1 MEQEERR
8 FLQMQFLFSVW
19 LLRCWKNNPRLRQ
32 LGVIVYCCSMNLEDK
47 SLLAFELSEDKAEK
61 VYIPMGDYSLV
72 QTEEIR
78 EDIGKR
84 IKENVEKFYGL
95 R

>member
-1 MEQEERR
+1 M
-8 FLQMQFLFSVW
+8 
-19 LLRCWKNNPRLRQ
+19 
-32 LGVIVYCCSMNLEDK
+32 
-47 SLLAFELSEDKAEK
+47 LAFELSEDKAEK

-72 QTEEIR
+72 QTEEIT